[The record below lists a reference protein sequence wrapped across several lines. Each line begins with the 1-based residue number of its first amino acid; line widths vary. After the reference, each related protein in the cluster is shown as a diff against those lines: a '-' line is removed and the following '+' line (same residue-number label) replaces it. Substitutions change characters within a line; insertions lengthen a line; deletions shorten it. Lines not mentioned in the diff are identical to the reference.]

1 MIQMME
7 MMKMVS
13 ELQSDP
19 NSIKKFSPI
28 VEQVIANYIKS
39 IPPSYIEGHA
49 ALFLDY
55 REGKVCVTIA
65 NINTDSQVQ
74 SVVKMW
80 FSELMEQLELTA
92 IPAVLGELA
101 NGPKSWEEITD
112 ECLIPPDP
120 EPVTTF
126 EEFVNDEDQEFN
138 RLARH
143 FKAEFND
150 TQATLR
156 NLIAK
161 HFDESWV
168 EPMLNTMML
177 DANWSEDYYAKMC
190 RGLFYQNEQL
200 LTEIT
205 DAFNRMD

>member
-1 MIQMME
+1 
-7 MMKMVS
+7 MVS

-39 IPPSYIEGHA
+39 IPPRILARSSYNPGHA
-49 ALFLDY
+49 ALFFDY

-80 FSELMEQLELTA
+80 FSELIEQLELTA
-92 IPAVLGELA
+92 LPAVLGELA
-101 NGPKSWEEITD
+101 NGPKSWEEIT
-112 ECLIPPDP
+112 EQCFITELG

-126 EEFVNDEDQEFN
+126 EEFVHDEDQEFEI
-138 RLARH
+138 LARH
-143 FKAEFND
+143 FKAEFHD
-150 TQATLR
+150 TQSTLR

-161 HFDESWV
+161 NFDESWV

-205 DAFNRMD
+205 DAYNRLD